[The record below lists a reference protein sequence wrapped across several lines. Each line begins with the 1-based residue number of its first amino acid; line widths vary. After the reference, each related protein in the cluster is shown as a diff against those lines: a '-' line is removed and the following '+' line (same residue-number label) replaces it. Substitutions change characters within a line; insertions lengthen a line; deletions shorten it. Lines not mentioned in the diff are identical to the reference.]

1 MNYKDRI
8 KLMHKIYFESKHR
21 IQMSQNVMI
30 QISQHYTKLNIKPY
44 ERCGW
49 KIFELDIVGQL
60 GVTRPGFL
68 GGSAQH
74 LKYFGNL
81 VQI

>member
-21 IQMSQNVMI
+21 IQM
-30 QISQHYTKLNIKPY
+30 SQHYTKLNIKPY